1 MRTIDGATPLAH
13 PGRTEFDGGQKLMSS
28 IIPASCIIPA
38 AHDRRCRYPHAM
50 AASMIAL
57 AMMNMPFD
65 AKACADHAAASSG
78 TYSVIQRAK
87 DDDVSRSDSSYRD
100 PAHDNIAH
108 PPRSRDAG
116 SASPSVRA
124 QSIDEA
130 VPDPFRKRFVPPRAV
145 DPSDQVLLDD
155 ASRSMSQSVF
165 DLPGLMSDDQR
176 NDPRRTGRLE
186 WTSPAPALPEGL
198 AERLRERDGDPDT
211 R

>member
-1 MRTIDGATPLAH
+1 
-13 PGRTEFDGGQKLMSS
+13 MSS
-28 IIPASCIIPA
+28 INPA
-38 AHDRRCRYPHAM
+38 AHDRRCIRTPAL

-65 AKACADHAAASSG
+65 AKACADHAAASSEASRTPG
-78 TYSVIQRAK
+78 TYSVIPRAK
-87 DDDVSRSDSSYRD
+87 DDDASRSDNSHRD

-108 PPRSRDAG
+108 PPQSRDAG
-116 SASPSVRA
+116 SALPSVRA

-130 VPDPFRKRFVPPRAV
+130 APDPFHKRFAPPRAV
-145 DPSDQVLLDD
+145 DPSDQVLLDG
-155 ASRSMSQSVF
+155 AGRSMSQSVF
-165 DLPGLMSDDQR
+165 DLPGLMSDEQR

-198 AERLRERDGDPDT
+198 AERLRERDGDPAT